1 MLIGWSHDLL
11 VGIRTINDI
20 FTAGIAITAFS
31 LFLYALS
38 FNLRDRVAR
47 TFAIIL
53 LCVVAVFTSE
63 ALESSAASADIITIF
78 LRLEWLGIIFLPP
91 AYFQLSDAILVTTG
105 QPSGRRRRIAVRS
118 LYLVSAIFL
127 LLLGFGYLLGPM
139 VMAGQPAPHLQ
150 RTTWTEL
157 FTAFYAI
164 TMILAWVNFGRAY
177 RHTLTRSGRRRMI
190 YLLAGATAPAIG
202 SFPYLLYG
210 SFLAENHP
218 YLFWSM
224 ALVSNLLVAGLIIL
238 MAYAVAFFG
247 VSWPDRV
254 VKSRLFKWIMRGPV
268 TASVALG
275 VMTIVRRV
283 GETFGTIYSGAVP
296 AAMVATVLLME
307 HTITLVAPL
316 WERFIFFGRDR
327 ADLELLQNFEER
339 LITQND
345 LRQFLESVLAAVR
358 DHLQSPA
365 AFVAALDGEELS
377 LVVSTKNLPL
387 LKESNLSE
395 ALQVVTHEGNGNGD
409 EYIWGD
415 YWLFPLHSP
424 PETIES
430 EPALLGLLGAVRLP
444 DQTIIT
450 EQRQALKLL
459 FQRASL
465 ALQDRHL
472 QKSVFRS
479 LEDLRPQVDIFQR
492 LRAVGRYDSKTNLLE
507 ETLPPESDLSAWVR
521 DALTHYWGGP
531 KLTQNPLLNLQIVQ
545 QALDEHN
552 DNSANALRSILRQA
566 MDNVRPEGERRFTGE
581 WILFNILE
589 MKFVEGRKVRDVAT
603 RLAMSEAD
611 LYRKQRVAIEEVAR
625 VILEMERQTQVRING
640 KEVGQLNGA
649 GSVLRTRITN

>member
-1 MLIGWSHDLL
+1 MLSGWLQDLL

-20 FTAGIAITAFS
+20 LTAGIAITAFS

-47 TFAIIL
+47 SFAIIL
-53 LCVVAVFTSE
+53 LCVVVVFTSE
-63 ALESSAASADIITIF
+63 ALESSAASPDIIALF

-91 AYFQLSDAILVTTG
+91 AYLHLSDAILVTTG
-105 QPSGRRRRIAVRS
+105 RPSRGRRRIAVRS
-118 LYLVSAIFL
+118 MYFISAIFL
-127 LLLGFGYLLGPM
+127 VLLGYGYLLGPM
-139 VMAGQPAPHLQ
+139 VMVGQPAPHLQ
-150 RTTWTEL
+150 RTVWTEI
-157 FTAFYAI
+157 FTAYYAI
-164 TMILAWVNFGRAY
+164 TMLLAWINFGRAY

-190 YLLAGATAPAIG
+190 YLLAGATAPALG

-210 SFLAENHP
+210 SMLAESHP
-218 YLFWSM
+218 YLFWGM
-224 ALVSNLLVAGLIIL
+224 ALASNLLVGGLIII

-254 VKSRLFKWIMRGPV
+254 VKSRLFKWILRGPV
-268 TASVALG
+268 TASAALG

-283 GETFGTIYSGAVP
+283 GEFFGTIYSGAVP
-296 AAMVATVLLME
+296 TAMVATVVLME
-307 HTITLVAPL
+307 HTITLAAPL

-327 ADLELLQNFEER
+327 ADLALLQNLEER

-377 LVVSTKNLPL
+377 LVVSTRNLPL

-395 ALQVVTHEGNGNGD
+395 ALQVVAHEENGNGD

-415 YWLFPLHSP
+415 YWLFPLHQP
-424 PETIES
+424 PETVDS
-430 EPALLGLLGAVRLP
+430 EPALLGLLGAVRRS
-444 DQTIIT
+444 DQVILT

-459 FQRASL
+459 LRRASL
-465 ALQDRHL
+465 ALQDRRL

-479 LEDLRPQVDIFQR
+479 LEDLRPQVDMFQR
-492 LRAVGRYDSKTNLLE
+492 LRAVGRYDSKNSLLE
-507 ETLPPESDLSAWVR
+507 ETLPPESDMAEWVR

-552 DNSANALRSILRQA
+552 DNPANALRYVLRQA

-589 MKFVEGRKVRDVAT
+589 MKFVEGRKVREVAT

-625 VILEMERQTQVRING
+625 VILDMERQTQLHING
-640 KEVGQLNGA
+640 KEVGQINGA
-649 GSVLRTRITN
+649 

>member
-1 MLIGWSHDLL
+1 MLNGWLHDLL

-20 FTAGIAITAFS
+20 LTAGIAITAFS

-47 TFAIIL
+47 SFAIIL
-53 LCVVAVFTSE
+53 LCVVVVFTSE
-63 ALESSAASADIITIF
+63 ALESSAASPEMIALF

-91 AYFQLSDAILVTTG
+91 AYLHLSDGILVTTG
-105 QPSGRRRRIAVRS
+105 RPSRGRRRIAVRS
-118 LYLVSAIFL
+118 MYFVSAIFL
-127 LLLGFGYLLGPM
+127 LLLGNGYLLGPM

-150 RTTWTEL
+150 RTIWTEI
-157 FTAFYAI
+157 FTAYYAV

-177 RHTLTRSGRRRMI
+177 RHTLTRSGRRRMV
-190 YLLAGATAPAIG
+190 YLLAGATAPALG

-210 SFLAENHP
+210 SVLAESHP
-218 YLFWSM
+218 YLFWGM
-224 ALVSNLLVAGLIIL
+224 AMVSNLLVGGLIII

-268 TASVALG
+268 TASAALG

-283 GETFGTIYSGAVP
+283 GESFGTIYSGAVP
-296 AAMVATVLLME
+296 TAMVTTVLLME

-316 WERFIFFGRDR
+316 WERLIFFGRDR
-327 ADLELLQNFEER
+327 ADLVLLQNLEER

-365 AFVAALDGEELS
+365 AFVAALDGAELS
-377 LVVSTKNLPL
+377 LVVSTRNLPL
-387 LKESNLSE
+387 LKESKLSE

-415 YWLFPLHSP
+415 YWLFPLHQP
-424 PETIES
+424 PETVES
-430 EPALLGLLGAVRLP
+430 EPALLGLLGAVRRP
-444 DQTIIT
+444 DQAILT

-459 FQRASL
+459 IQRASL
-465 ALQDRHL
+465 ALQDRRL

-479 LEDLRPQVDIFQR
+479 LEDLRPQVDMFQR
-492 LRAVGRYDSKTNLLE
+492 LRAVGRYDSKTSLLE
-507 ETLPPESDLSAWVR
+507 ETLPPESDMAEWVR

-545 QALDEHN
+545 QTLEEHN
-552 DNSANALRSILRQA
+552 DNPANALRSILRQA

-589 MKFVEGRKVRDVAT
+589 MKFVEGRKVREVAT

-611 LYRKQRVAIEEVAR
+611 LYRKQRVAIEEVVR

-640 KEVGQLNGA
+640 KEVGQVNGA
-649 GSVLRTRITN
+649 

>member
-1 MLIGWSHDLL
+1 MLNGWLHDLL

-20 FTAGIAITAFS
+20 LTAGIAITAFS

-47 TFAIIL
+47 SFAIIL
-53 LCVVAVFTSE
+53 FCVVVVFTSE
-63 ALESSAASADIITIF
+63 ALESSAASPDMIALF

-91 AYFQLSDAILVTTG
+91 AYLHLSDAILVTTG
-105 QPSGRRRRIAVRS
+105 RPSRGRRRIAVPS
-118 LYLVSAIFL
+118 MYFVSALFL
-127 LLLGFGYLLGPM
+127 LLLGYGYLLGPM

-150 RTTWTEL
+150 RTIWTEI
-157 FTAFYAI
+157 FTAYYAI
-164 TMILAWVNFGRAY
+164 TMILAWINFRRAY

-190 YLLAGATAPAIG
+190 YLLAGATAPALG

-210 SFLAENHP
+210 SVLAETHP
-218 YLFWSM
+218 YLFWGM
-224 ALVSNLLVAGLIIL
+224 VLVSNLLVGGLIII

-268 TASVALG
+268 TASAALG

-283 GETFGTIYSGAVP
+283 GELFGTVYSGAVP
-296 AAMVATVLLME
+296 TAMVATVLLME

-327 ADLELLQNFEER
+327 ADLALLQNLEER

-345 LRQFLESVLAAVR
+345 MRQFLESVLAAVR

-387 LKESNLSE
+387 LKETKLSE
-395 ALQVVTHEGNGNGD
+395 ALQVVTHEGDGNGV

-415 YWLFPLHSP
+415 YWLFPLHKL
-424 PETIES
+424 PETVES
-430 EPALLGLLGAVRLP
+430 QPALLGLMGAVRRP
-444 DQTIIT
+444 DQAILT

-459 FQRASL
+459 IQRASM
-465 ALQDRHL
+465 ALQDRRL

-479 LEDLRPQVDIFQR
+479 LEDLRPQVDMFQR
-492 LRAVGRYDSKTNLLE
+492 LRAVSRYNSKTSLLE
-507 ETLPPESDLSAWVR
+507 ETLPPESDMAEWVR

-589 MKFVEGRKVRDVAT
+589 MKFVEGRKVREVAT

-611 LYRKQRVAIEEVAR
+611 LYRKQRVAIETVAR
-625 VILEMERQTQVRING
+625 VILEMEHQTQVRING
-640 KEVGQLNGA
+640 KEVGQVNGA
-649 GSVLRTRITN
+649 E

>member
-1 MLIGWSHDLL
+1 MFNGWFQDLL
-11 VGIRTINDI
+11 VGIKTLNDI
-20 FTAGIAITAFS
+20 LTAGIAITAFS

-47 TFAIIL
+47 SFAIIL
-53 LCVVAVFTSE
+53 LCVVVVFTSE
-63 ALESSAASADIITIF
+63 ALESSAVSPDLIALF
-78 LRLEWLGIIFLPP
+78 LHLEWLGIIFLPP
-91 AYFQLSDAILVTTG
+91 AYLHLSDAILVTTG
-105 QPSGRRRRIAVRS
+105 RPSRGRRRIAVRS
-118 LYLVSAIFL
+118 TYFVSTIFL
-127 LLLGFGYLLGPM
+127 VLLGYGYLLGPM

-150 RTTWTEL
+150 RTIWTEI
-157 FTAFYAI
+157 FTTYYVV

-190 YLLAGATAPAIG
+190 YLLAGATAPALG

-210 SFLAENHP
+210 SVLAESHP
-218 YLFWSM
+218 YLFWGM
-224 ALVSNLLVAGLIIL
+224 ALVSNLLVGGLIII

-268 TASVALG
+268 TASAALG

-283 GETFGTIYSGAVP
+283 GELFGTIYSGAVP
-296 AAMVATVLLME
+296 AAMVTTVLLME
-307 HTITLVAPL
+307 HTITLFAPL

-327 ADLELLQNFEER
+327 ADLTLLQNFEER

-345 LRQFLESVLAAVR
+345 LRQFLESVLAAIR

-377 LVVSTKNLPL
+377 LVVSTRNLPL
-387 LKESNLSE
+387 LKESKLSE
-395 ALQVVTHEGNGNGD
+395 ALQVIAHEGNGNGD

-415 YWLFPLHSP
+415 YWLFPLHQP
-424 PETIES
+424 PETVEG
-430 EPALLGLLGAVRLP
+430 EPALIGLLGAVRRP
-444 DQTIIT
+444 DQAILS
-450 EQRQALKLL
+450 EQRQALKFLIR
-459 FQRASL
+459 RASL
-465 ALQDRHL
+465 ALQDRRL
-472 QKSVFRS
+472 QKNVFRS
-479 LEDLRPQVDIFQR
+479 LEDLSPQVDMFQR
-492 LRAVGRYDSKTNLLE
+492 LRAVGRYNSKTNLLE
-507 ETLPPESDLSAWVR
+507 ETLPPESDMAEWVR

-589 MKFVEGRKVRDVAT
+589 MKFVEGRKVREVAT

-640 KEVGQLNGA
+640 KEVGQVNGA
-649 GSVLRTRITN
+649 

>member
-1 MLIGWSHDLL
+1 MLNGWLHDLL

-20 FTAGIAITAFS
+20 LTAGIAITAFS

-47 TFAIIL
+47 SFAIIL
-53 LCVVAVFTSE
+53 LCVVVVFTSE
-63 ALESSAASADIITIF
+63 ALESSAASPEMIALF

-91 AYFQLSDAILVTTG
+91 AYLHLSDGILVTTG
-105 QPSGRRRRIAVRS
+105 RPSRGRRRIAVRS
-118 LYLVSAIFL
+118 MYFVSAIFL
-127 LLLGFGYLLGPM
+127 LLLGNGYLLGPM

-150 RTTWTEL
+150 RTIWTEI
-157 FTAFYAI
+157 FTAYYAV

-177 RHTLTRSGRRRMI
+177 RHTLTRSGRRRMV
-190 YLLAGATAPAIG
+190 YLLAGATAPALG

-210 SFLAENHP
+210 SVLAESHP
-218 YLFWSM
+218 YLFWGM
-224 ALVSNLLVAGLIIL
+224 AMVSNLLVGGLIII

-268 TASVALG
+268 TASAALG

-283 GETFGTIYSGAVP
+283 GEFFGIIYSGAVP
-296 AAMVATVLLME
+296 TAMVTTVLLME

-316 WERFIFFGRDR
+316 WERLIFFGRDR
-327 ADLELLQNFEER
+327 ADLVLLQNLEER

-365 AFVAALDGEELS
+365 AFVAALDGAELS
-377 LVVSTKNLPL
+377 LVVSTRNLPL
-387 LKESNLSE
+387 LKESKLSE

-415 YWLFPLHSP
+415 YWLFPLHQP
-424 PETIES
+424 PETVES
-430 EPALLGLLGAVRLP
+430 EPALLGLLGAVRRP
-444 DQTIIT
+444 DQAILT

-459 FQRASL
+459 IQRASL
-465 ALQDRHL
+465 ALQDRRL

-479 LEDLRPQVDIFQR
+479 LEDLRPQVDMFQR
-492 LRAVGRYDSKTNLLE
+492 LRAVGRYDSKTSLLE
-507 ETLPPESDLSAWVR
+507 ETLPPESDMAEWVR

-545 QALDEHN
+545 QTLEEHN
-552 DNSANALRSILRQA
+552 DNPANALRSILRQA

-589 MKFVEGRKVRDVAT
+589 MKFVEGRKVREVAT

-640 KEVGQLNGA
+640 KEVGQVNGA
-649 GSVLRTRITN
+649 

>member
-1 MLIGWSHDLL
+1 MLNGWLHDFLA
-11 VGIRTINDI
+11 GIRTINDI
-20 FTAGIAITAFS
+20 LTAGIAITAFS

-47 TFAIIL
+47 SFAIIL
-53 LCVVAVFTSE
+53 LCVVVVFTSE
-63 ALESSAASADIITIF
+63 ALESSAASPDMIGLF

-91 AYFQLSDAILVTTG
+91 AYLHLSDGILVTTG
-105 QPSGRRRRIAVRS
+105 RPSRGRRRIAVR
-118 LYLVSAIFL
+118 LMYFVSAIFL
-127 LLLGFGYLLGPM
+127 LLLGYGYLLGPM

-150 RTTWTEL
+150 RTIWTEI
-157 FTAFYAI
+157 FTAYYVV
-164 TMILAWVNFGRAY
+164 MMVLAWINFGRAY

-190 YLLAGATAPAIG
+190 YLLAGATAPALG

-210 SFLAENHP
+210 SILAENHP
-218 YLFWSM
+218 YLFWGI
-224 ALVSNLLVAGLIIL
+224 ALVSNLLVGGLIII

-268 TASVALG
+268 TASAALG

-283 GETFGTIYSGAVP
+283 GEFFGTIYSGAVP
-296 AAMVATVLLME
+296 TAMVTTVLLME
-307 HTITLVAPL
+307 HTITLVAPI
-316 WERFIFFGRDR
+316 WERLIFFGRDR
-327 ADLELLQNFEER
+327 ADLVLLQNLEER

-365 AFVAALDGEELS
+365 AFVAALDGAELS
-377 LVVSTKNLPL
+377 LVVSTRNMPL

-395 ALQVVTHEGNGNGD
+395 ALQVVTHEGNGNDD

-415 YWLFPLHSP
+415 YWLFPLHQP
-424 PETIES
+424 PETVES
-430 EPALLGLLGAVRLP
+430 EPALLGLLGAVRRP
-444 DQTIIT
+444 DQAILT

-459 FQRASL
+459 IQRASL
-465 ALQDRHL
+465 GLQDRRL

-479 LEDLRPQVDIFQR
+479 LEDLRPQVDMFQR
-492 LRAVGRYDSKTNLLE
+492 LRAVGRYDSKTSLLE
-507 ETLPPESDLSAWVR
+507 ETLPPESDMAEWVR

-545 QALDEHN
+545 QALLEHN
-552 DNSANALRSILRQA
+552 DNSANALRSLLRQA

-589 MKFVEGRKVRDVAT
+589 MKFVEGRKVREVAT

-625 VILEMERQTQVRING
+625 VILEMERQTQVRIDG
-640 KEVGQLNGA
+640 KEVGQVNGA
-649 GSVLRTRITN
+649 

>member
-1 MLIGWSHDLL
+1 MLNGWLHDLL

-20 FTAGIAITAFS
+20 LTAGIAITAFS

-47 TFAIIL
+47 SFAIIL
-53 LCVVAVFTSE
+53 LCVVVVFTSE
-63 ALESSAASADIITIF
+63 ALESSATSPDMIALF

-91 AYFQLSDAILVTTG
+91 AYLHLSDAILVTTG
-105 QPSGRRRRIAVRS
+105 RPSRGRRRIAVRS
-118 LYLVSAIFL
+118 MYAVSAIFL

-139 VMAGQPAPHLQ
+139 VMDGQPAPHLQ
-150 RTTWTEL
+150 RTIWTEI
-157 FTAFYAI
+157 FTAYYAA
-164 TMILAWVNFGRAY
+164 TMILAWVNFARAY
-177 RHTLTRSGRRRMI
+177 RRTLTRSGRRRMI
-190 YLLAGATAPAIG
+190 YLLAGATAPALG

-210 SFLAENHP
+210 SVLAGNHP
-218 YLFWSM
+218 YLFWGM
-224 ALVSNLLVAGLIIL
+224 ALVSNLLVGGLIII

-268 TASVALG
+268 TASAALG

-283 GETFGTIYSGAVP
+283 GEFFGTVYSGAVP
-296 AAMVATVLLME
+296 TAMVTTVLLME

-316 WERFIFFGRDR
+316 WERLIFFGRDR
-327 ADLELLQNFEER
+327 ADLALLQNLEER

-377 LVVSTKNLPL
+377 LVVSTRNLPL

-395 ALQVVTHEGNGNGD
+395 ALQVVAHEGNGNGD

-415 YWLFPLHSP
+415 YWLFPLHQP
-424 PETIES
+424 PQTVEG
-430 EPALLGLLGAVRLP
+430 EPALLGLLGAVRHP
-444 DQTIIT
+444 EQTILI

-459 FQRASL
+459 IRRASL
-465 ALQDRHL
+465 ALQDRRL

-479 LEDLRPQVDIFQR
+479 LEELRPQVDMFQR
-492 LRAVGRYDSKTNLLE
+492 LRAVGRYNSQASLLE
-507 ETLPPESDLSAWVR
+507 ETLPPESDMAEWVR

-531 KLTQNPLLNLQIVQ
+531 KLTQNPLLNLQIVR

-552 DNSANALRSILRQA
+552 DNPANALRSILRQA

-589 MKFVEGRKVRDVAT
+589 MKFVEGRKVREVAT

-625 VILEMERQTQVRING
+625 VILEMERQTQVRISG
-640 KEVGQLNGA
+640 KEVGQVNGA
-649 GSVLRTRITN
+649 